1 MAYLPPL
8 NGGRLNASL
17 SGNSTSAGAG
27 YRLMSTGTMY
37 LAGGNNIT
45 LSQNGASVTISG
57 ANVPSGS
64 INFSASNASAN
75 LASVNFS
82 NSNGVSFG
90 LNGSTITASHNG
102 ITSQT
107 VQTQGLQ
114 SAIAGTGTLTA
125 GALSFAN
132 SNGVTFG
139 LNNGTLTAS
148 ANAGGG
154 SITAGGTTYTSGVS
168 LVPSGALTISGTNN
182 QSLSLSVPS
191 VSSISGT
198 GIVNISTNGGTISIG
213 ASQSVQTQ
221 NIIQGIIANTG
232 TASTGTVSFANGNG
246 VSFGLS
252 TNNVLTASVSAQSNQ
267 LLSIYGSGNTTGGSS
282 SSARDAR
289 SLSISG
295 GGAVSVGFSSN
306 SVFMISAPTQT
317 AQTQSNIQ
325 GLYDGANS
333 ISTGTIRLSNLNGIS
348 FGINGQTLT
357 GSHNGI
363 TSQTNQT
370 LGFSASGNTTMTSTG
385 TFDARSMVVRGM
397 GNVSVGMSNGTM
409 LISETGGGFA
419 LANSQT
425 TYSTGT
431 ANLLEGGGAITIAST
446 TGQKF
451 NFSVPQTS
459 SLSATGIVSL
469 STNGGTISIGASQSN
484 QTIGFSALG
493 NTALTSTGTFDA
505 RSLNISGA
513 GNLTVG
519 ISNGTIRLSAA
530 GGGGGGSI
538 SAGGTNY
545 TNGVSLVPSGALT
558 ISGTNNQ
565 SLSLSVPSVSSM
577 SATGILSMSVTGG
590 TVSMG
595 VPAYS
600 AGISTQGNTAGTTGF
615 ATNQLQF
622 VGSNMISL
630 SQSTG
635 AGGNTLT
642 INATQS
648 VQTQSRFNL
657 TLGGNSTSAGA
668 GYAQISSGT
677 MLLAGGN
684 NVTLSQNG
692 NSVTVSAA
700 SQSAQTQSN
709 IQGLYDGANSIS
721 TGTVRLSNLNGISF
735 GINGQT
741 LTGSHNGIT
750 SQTNQ
755 TISFSAGS
763 QSTLTAAG
771 TMDARSFVLNGVGA
785 ASVGFSNS
793 SGFVSV
799 PVQTNQTLGFT
810 ATGTNTTMNTTGS
823 FDARSMVVS
832 GGGIIKVG
840 ISSNTLHISATG
852 GGGGGV
858 AIVGS
863 NSTYSSGSLSL
874 TGAGA
879 LTVTNG
885 ANILSLSVPA
895 ASSLV
900 GINGITLST
909 NGSTISISGPG
920 NVALTTLSRWEHP
933 QIFQAI
939 STFVNS
945 SLSLQH
951 VYVPFNVTATA
962 AKIAGSVTVNTSTAA
977 QTASANFSLNI
988 GIYSLNGS
996 TLSLI
1001 TASSGSANNAFT
1013 WQGASGST
1021 TGLTGVTGLRQLTV
1035 PMNVNMTPGEYWVG
1049 AVLRSASSGLSAGMT
1064 VYGNN
1069 QIANTGAIGILGSAT
1084 SAGRDAFLGQGM
1096 YTSTVT
1102 ALPASIPL
1110 ASINNVSASN
1120 AVRAAFYHV
1129 LYNATF

>member
-1 MAYLPPL
+1 
-8 NGGRLNASL
+8 
-17 SGNSTSAGAG
+17 
-27 YRLMSTGTMY
+27 
-37 LAGGNNIT
+37 
-45 LSQNGASVTISG
+45 
-57 ANVPSGS
+57 
-64 INFSASNASAN
+64 
-75 LASVNFS
+75 
-82 NSNGVSFG
+82 
-90 LNGSTITASHNG
+90 
-102 ITSQT
+102 
-107 VQTQGLQ
+107 
-114 SAIAGTGTLTA
+114 
-125 GALSFAN
+125 
-132 SNGVTFG
+132 
-139 LNNGTLTAS
+139 
-148 ANAGGG
+148 
-154 SITAGGTTYTSGVS
+154 
-168 LVPSGALTISGTNN
+168 
-182 QSLSLSVPS
+182 
-191 VSSISGT
+191 
-198 GIVNISTNGGTISIG
+198 
-213 ASQSVQTQ
+213 
-221 NIIQGIIANTG
+221 
-232 TASTGTVSFANGNG
+232 
-246 VSFGLS
+246 
-252 TNNVLTASVSAQSNQ
+252 
-267 LLSIYGSGNTTGGSS
+267 
-282 SSARDAR
+282 
-289 SLSISG
+289 
-295 GGAVSVGFSSN
+295 
-306 SVFMISAPTQT
+306 MISAPTQT

-700 SQSAQTQSN
+700 SQ
-709 IQGLYDGANSIS
+709 
-721 TGTVRLSNLNGISF
+721 
-735 GINGQT
+735 
-741 LTGSHNGIT
+741 
-750 SQTNQ
+750 TNQ

-909 NGSTISISGPG
+909 NGSTISISGAG
-920 NVALTTLSRWEHP
+920 NAPAGTLSNWEPVMLQNASLSAGQISATQIFFMKLAPQVNVSASLMHQLASISLNTTLSSSHRAT
-933 QIFQAI
+933 ITVQAGI
-939 STFVNS
+939 
-945 SLSLQH
+945 
-951 VYVPFNVTATA
+951 YTAT
-962 AKIAGSVTVNTSTAA
+962 
-977 QTASANFSLNI
+977 
-988 GIYSLNGS
+988 GS

-1001 TASSGSANNAFT
+1001 TQSSGSASYSWSNATANNASII
-1013 WQGASGST
+1013 SGLR
-1021 TGLTGVTGLRQLTV
+1021 GLTIPL
-1035 PMNVNMTPGEYWVG
+1035 NINMTPGNYWLGLWSNSTFSNTQAATASNMLMQFNAGGATTLYNGMLGQASNVTAGIQEGVG
-1049 AVLRSASSGLSAGMT
+1049 LGGGTAALPTSIGMTKITQASIAKLSAPYIAFKNMT
-1064 VYGNN
+1064 W
-1069 QIANTGAIGILGSAT
+1069 
-1084 SAGRDAFLGQGM
+1084 
-1096 YTSTVT
+1096 
-1102 ALPASIPL
+1102 
-1110 ASINNVSASN
+1110 
-1120 AVRAAFYHV
+1120 
-1129 LYNATF
+1129 